1 MKNGFKIYWTKRAD
15 KKFNRILNYLHAEW
29 GESVAKAFTKKV
41 FDFLDI
47 LSEFPE
53 IGTIENKEKGIR
65 GFTIIK
71 QVNLFYRISDDKVIL
86 LNFFD
91 NRRHPK
97 KKKF

>member
-1 MKNGFKIYWTKRAD
+1 MALEIYWTKRAD
-15 KKFNRILNYLHAEW
+15 KKFDKILEYLQREW
-29 GESVAKAFTKKV
+29 GKNVAKAFTKKV
-41 FDFLDI
+41 YEFLDI

-71 QVNLFYRISDDKVIL
+71 QVNLFYRISGDKIIL

-91 NRRHPK
+91 NRQHPK
-97 KKKF
+97 KRNF

>member
-1 MKNGFKIYWTKRAD
+1 MALKIYWTKRAD
-15 KKFNRILNYLHAEW
+15 KKFDQILDYLLVEW
-29 GESVAKAFTKKV
+29 GESVAKAFTRKV
-41 FDFLDI
+41 YDFLDT

-71 QVNLFYRISDDKVIL
+71 QVNLFYRISGDKAIL

-91 NRRHPK
+91 NRQHPRK
-97 KKKF
+97 KRF

>member
-1 MKNGFKIYWTKRAD
+1 MALKIYWSKRAV
-15 KKFNRILNYLHAEW
+15 KKFDQILDYLLEEW
-29 GESVAKAFTKKV
+29 GESVTKAFTRKV
-41 FDFLDI
+41 YEFLEI
-47 LSEFPE
+47 LVEFPE

-71 QVNLFYRISDDKVIL
+71 QVNLFYRISGDKIIL

-91 NRRHPK
+91 NRQQPE

>member
-1 MKNGFKIYWTKRAD
+1 MALEIYWTKRAD
-15 KKFNRILNYLHAEW
+15 KKFDRILDYLHEEW
-29 GESVAKAFTKKV
+29 GENVAKAFTIKV
-41 FDFLDI
+41 YEFLDI

-71 QVNLFYRISDDKVIL
+71 QVNLFYRISGDKVIL

-91 NRRHPK
+91 NRQHPK
-97 KKKF
+97 KKRF

>member
-1 MKNGFKIYWTKRAD
+1 MALKIYWTKRAD
-15 KKFNRILNYLHAEW
+15 QKFTQITEYLVKEW

-41 FDFLDI
+41 YDFLDI

-53 IGTIENKEKGIR
+53 IGTVEHKEKDIR

-71 QVNLFYRISDDKVIL
+71 QVNLFYRISRDRIIL

-91 NRRHPK
+91 NRQHPK
-97 KKKF
+97 KKGLS